1 MILKNKTYFFFGI
14 ISIFIVTFFCA
25 ILIDPLGMGIIP
37 YFLFSV
43 YFSYSLGLLIGAII
57 TKNFH
62 TLINFTI
69 NSLRYFVGVL
79 FIFSG
84 LIKLN
89 DPIGFSFKLEEY
101 FGPTVFNID
110 FLIPFVLPM
119 AIFIVIV
126 EVILGV
132 FLIIGYKKNLTI
144 WSLLLMIVFFTFLTW
159 YSAYFNKVTDCG
171 CFGDA
176 IKLTP
181 WESFTKDVVLLIMIT
196 FLYFKKNIIKPL
208 LKPPIEKYVIV
219 FSLISCV
226 LITYRVLNHL
236 PILDFRAYKIGD
248 NIIENMR
255 VPEDAPKDIYE
266 YEWLFSEGDETKKYI
281 TNGEYPNAKGDFL
294 GVETKLIQKGYEP
307 SIYDFSIEVNG
318 NNLTD
323 EILSEDKLLIYISYN
338 LEKFSPK
345 AIENMKLS
353 AEKAIN
359 NGFKIIGLTASSIED
374 RNVFI
379 KTNSLSFEFYTC
391 DETALKTVV
400 RSNPGAIV
408 LKAGK
413 VVDKK
418 HYKDFSDL
426 NFD

>member
-1 MILKNKTYFFFGI
+1 MIKIIVHFF
-14 ISIFIVTFFCA
+14 
-25 ILIDPLGMGIIP
+25 
-37 YFLFSV
+37 
-43 YFSYSLGLLIGAII
+43 
-57 TKNFH
+57 
-62 TLINFTI
+62 
-69 NSLRYFVGVL
+69 RYFVGAL

-101 FGPTVFNID
+101 FGPTVFDLD
-110 FLIPFVLPM
+110 FLIPIVLPM
-119 AIFIVIV
+119 AIFIVIF
-126 EVILGV
+126 EVILGI
-132 FLIIGYKKNLTI
+132 FLIIGFKREFTL
-144 WSLLLMIVFFTFLTW
+144 WSLLLMIIFFTFLTW

-181 WESFTKDVVLLIMIT
+181 WESFTKDVILLIMIT
-196 FLYFKKNIIKPL
+196 FLFVKKDLVNPILNLNVQKLIIGTSL
-208 LKPPIEKYVIV
+208 LICFY
-219 FSLISCV
+219 
-226 LITYRVLNHL
+226 ITYFVLNHL

-248 NIIENMR
+248 NIIENMI
-255 VPEDAPKDIYE
+255 VPDDAPKDIYE
-266 YEWLFSEGDETKKYI
+266 YEWLFSDGDETKKYF
-281 TNGEYPNAKGDFL
+281 TNGEYPNVKGDFL
-294 GVETKLIQKGYEP
+294 GVDTKLIQKGYEP

-323 EILSEDKLLIYISYN
+323 EILSEEKLLIYISYN
-338 LEKFSPK
+338 LEKFSNK

-353 AEKAIN
+353 AEKARN

-408 LKAGK
+408 LKAGN

>member
-1 MILKNKTYFFFGI
+1 MIKI
-14 ISIFIVTFFCA
+14 IVH
-25 ILIDPLGMGIIP
+25 
-37 YFLFSV
+37 LF
-43 YFSYSLGLLIGAII
+43 
-57 TKNFH
+57 
-62 TLINFTI
+62 
-69 NSLRYFVGVL
+69 RYFVGAL

-101 FGPTVFNID
+101 FGPTVFDLD
-110 FLIPFVLPM
+110 FLIPIVLPM
-119 AIFIVIV
+119 AIFIVIF
-126 EVILGV
+126 EVILGI
-132 FLIIGYKKNLTI
+132 FLILGYKREFTL
-144 WSLLLMIVFFTFLTW
+144 WSLLLMIIFFTFLTW

-181 WESFTKDVVLLIMIT
+181 WESFTKDVVLLIMIA
-196 FLYFKKNIIKPL
+196 FLFVKKDLVNPIINSNLQKLIIGTSL
-208 LKPPIEKYVIV
+208 LVCFY
-219 FSLISCV
+219 
-226 LITYRVLNHL
+226 ITYFVLNHL

-266 YEWLFSEGDETKKYI
+266 YEWLFSEGDEIKKYI

-294 GVETKLIQKGYEP
+294 TVETKLIQKGYEP

-323 EILSEDKLLIYISYN
+323 EILSEEKLLIYISYN
-338 LEKFSPK
+338 LEKFSSK
-345 AIENMKLS
+345 AIENMKFS
-353 AEKAIN
+353 AEKAKN
-359 NGFKIIGLTASSIED
+359 NGFKIIGLTASSVED
-374 RNVFI
+374 RNIFI
-379 KTNSLSFEFYTC
+379 KTNNLSFDFYTC

-408 LKAGK
+408 LKAGN

>member
-1 MILKNKTYFFFGI
+1 MIKI
-14 ISIFIVTFFCA
+14 IVH
-25 ILIDPLGMGIIP
+25 
-37 YFLFSV
+37 LF
-43 YFSYSLGLLIGAII
+43 
-57 TKNFH
+57 
-62 TLINFTI
+62 
-69 NSLRYFVGVL
+69 RYFVGAL

-101 FGPTVFNID
+101 FGPTVFDLD
-110 FLIPFVLPM
+110 FLIPIVLPM
-119 AIFIVIV
+119 AIFIVIF
-126 EVILGV
+126 EVILGI
-132 FLIIGYKKNLTI
+132 FLILGYKREFTL
-144 WSLLLMIVFFTFLTW
+144 WSLLLMIIFFTFLTW

-181 WESFTKDVVLLIMIT
+181 WESFTKDVVLLIMIA
-196 FLYFKKNIIKPL
+196 FLFVKKDLVNPIINLNLQKLIIGTSL
-208 LKPPIEKYVIV
+208 LVCFY
-219 FSLISCV
+219 
-226 LITYRVLNHL
+226 ITYFVLNHL

-266 YEWLFSEGDETKKYI
+266 YEWLFSEGDEIKKYI

-294 GVETKLIQKGYEP
+294 TVETKLIQKGYEP

-323 EILSEDKLLIYISYN
+323 EILSEEKLLIYISYN
-338 LEKFSPK
+338 LEKFSSK
-345 AIENMKLS
+345 AIENMKFS
-353 AEKAIN
+353 AEKAKN
-359 NGFKIIGLTASSIED
+359 NGFKIIGLTASSVED
-374 RNVFI
+374 RNIFI
-379 KTNSLSFEFYTC
+379 KTNNLSFDFYTC

-408 LKAGK
+408 LKAGN

-418 HYKDFSDL
+418 HYKDFSYL

>member
-1 MILKNKTYFFFGI
+1 MIKI
-14 ISIFIVTFFCA
+14 IVH
-25 ILIDPLGMGIIP
+25 
-37 YFLFSV
+37 LF
-43 YFSYSLGLLIGAII
+43 
-57 TKNFH
+57 
-62 TLINFTI
+62 
-69 NSLRYFVGVL
+69 RYFVGAL

-101 FGPTVFNID
+101 FGPTVFDLD
-110 FLIPFVLPM
+110 FLIPIVLPM
-119 AIFIVIV
+119 AIFIVIF
-126 EVILGV
+126 EVILGL
-132 FLIIGYKKNLTI
+132 FLILGYKREFTL
-144 WSLLLMIVFFTFLTW
+144 WSLLLMIIFFTFLTW

-181 WESFTKDVVLLIMIT
+181 WESFTKDVVLLIMIA
-196 FLYFKKNIIKPL
+196 FLFVKKDLVNPIINLNLQKLIIGTSL
-208 LKPPIEKYVIV
+208 LVCFY
-219 FSLISCV
+219 
-226 LITYRVLNHL
+226 ITYFVLNHL

-266 YEWLFSEGDETKKYI
+266 YEWLFSEGDEIKKYI

-294 GVETKLIQKGYEP
+294 TVETKLIQKGYEP

-323 EILSEDKLLIYISYN
+323 EILSEEKLLIYISYN
-338 LEKFSPK
+338 LEKFSSK
-345 AIENMKLS
+345 AIENMKFS
-353 AEKAIN
+353 AEKAKN
-359 NGFKIIGLTASSIED
+359 NGFKIIGLTASSVED
-374 RNVFI
+374 RNIFI
-379 KTNSLSFEFYTC
+379 KTNNLSFDFYTC

-408 LKAGK
+408 LKAGN

>member
-1 MILKNKTYFFFGI
+1 MIKI
-14 ISIFIVTFFCA
+14 IVH
-25 ILIDPLGMGIIP
+25 
-37 YFLFSV
+37 LF
-43 YFSYSLGLLIGAII
+43 
-57 TKNFH
+57 
-62 TLINFTI
+62 
-69 NSLRYFVGVL
+69 RYFVGAL

-101 FGPTVFNID
+101 FGPTVFDLD
-110 FLIPFVLPM
+110 FLIPIVLPM
-119 AIFIVIV
+119 AIFIVIF
-126 EVILGV
+126 EVILGI
-132 FLIIGYKKNLTI
+132 FLILGYKREFTL
-144 WSLLLMIVFFTFLTW
+144 WSLLLMIIFFTFLTW

-181 WESFTKDVVLLIMIT
+181 WESFTKDVVLLIMIA
-196 FLYFKKNIIKPL
+196 FLFVKKDLVNPIINLNLQKLIIGTSL
-208 LKPPIEKYVIV
+208 LVCFY
-219 FSLISCV
+219 
-226 LITYRVLNHL
+226 ITYFVLNHL

-266 YEWLFSEGDETKKYI
+266 YEWLFSEGDEIKKYI

-294 GVETKLIQKGYEP
+294 TVETKLIQKGYEP

-323 EILSEDKLLIYISYN
+323 EILSEEKLLIYISYN
-338 LEKFSPK
+338 LEKFSSK
-345 AIENMKLS
+345 AIENMKFS
-353 AEKAIN
+353 AEKAKN
-359 NGFKIIGLTASSIED
+359 NGFKIIGLTASSVED
-374 RNVFI
+374 RNIFI
-379 KTNSLSFEFYTC
+379 KTNNLSFEFYTC

-408 LKAGK
+408 LKAGN

>member
-1 MILKNKTYFFFGI
+1 MIKI
-14 ISIFIVTFFCA
+14 IVH
-25 ILIDPLGMGIIP
+25 
-37 YFLFSV
+37 LF
-43 YFSYSLGLLIGAII
+43 
-57 TKNFH
+57 
-62 TLINFTI
+62 
-69 NSLRYFVGVL
+69 RYFVGAL

-89 DPIGFSFKLEEY
+89 DPVGFSFKLEEY
-101 FGPTVFNID
+101 FGPTVFDLD
-110 FLIPFVLPM
+110 FLIPIVLPM
-119 AIFIVIV
+119 AIFIVIF
-126 EVILGV
+126 EVILGI
-132 FLIIGYKKNLTI
+132 FLILGYKKEFTL
-144 WSLLLMIVFFTFLTW
+144 WSLLLMIIFFTFLTW

-181 WESFTKDVVLLIMIT
+181 WESFTKDIVLLIMIA
-196 FLYFKKNIIKPL
+196 FLFVKKDLVNPIINSNVQKIIIGTSL
-208 LKPPIEKYVIV
+208 LVCFY
-219 FSLISCV
+219 
-226 LITYRVLNHL
+226 ITYFVLNHL

-266 YEWLFSEGDETKKYI
+266 YEWLFSEGDEIKKYI

-294 GVETKLIQKGYEP
+294 TVETKLIQKGYEP

-323 EILSEDKLLIYISYN
+323 EILSEEKLLIYISYN
-338 LEKFSPK
+338 LEKFSSK
-345 AIENMKLS
+345 AIENMKFS
-353 AEKAIN
+353 AEKAKN
-359 NGFKIIGLTASSIED
+359 NGFKIIGLTASSVED
-374 RNVFI
+374 RNIFI
-379 KTNSLSFEFYTC
+379 KTNNLSFEFYTC

-408 LKAGK
+408 LKAGN

>member
-1 MILKNKTYFFFGI
+1 MIKI
-14 ISIFIVTFFCA
+14 IVH
-25 ILIDPLGMGIIP
+25 
-37 YFLFSV
+37 LF
-43 YFSYSLGLLIGAII
+43 
-57 TKNFH
+57 
-62 TLINFTI
+62 
-69 NSLRYFVGVL
+69 RYFVGAL

-101 FGPTVFNID
+101 FGPTVFDLD
-110 FLIPFVLPM
+110 FLIPIVLPM
-119 AIFIVIV
+119 AIFIVIF
-126 EVILGV
+126 EAILGI
-132 FLIIGYKKNLTI
+132 FLILGYKREFTL
-144 WSLLLMIVFFTFLTW
+144 WSLLLMIIFFTFLTW

-181 WESFTKDVVLLIMIT
+181 WESFTKDVVLLIMIA
-196 FLYFKKNIIKPL
+196 FLFVKKDLVKPIINLNLQKL
-208 LKPPIEKYVIV
+208 IIAA
-219 FSLISCV
+219 SLIVCFY
-226 LITYRVLNHL
+226 ITYFVLNHL

-266 YEWLFSEGDETKKYI
+266 YEWLFSEGDEIKKYI

-294 GVETKLIQKGYEP
+294 TVETKLIQKGYEP

-323 EILSEDKLLIYISYN
+323 EILSEEKLLIYISYN
-338 LEKFSPK
+338 LEKFSSR
-345 AIENMKLS
+345 AIENMKFS
-353 AEKAIN
+353 AEKAKN
-359 NGFKIIGLTASSIED
+359 NGFKIIGLTASSVED
-374 RNVFI
+374 RNIFI

-408 LKAGK
+408 LKAGNI
-413 VVDKK
+413 VDKK

>member
-1 MILKNKTYFFFGI
+1 MIKIIVHFF
-14 ISIFIVTFFCA
+14 
-25 ILIDPLGMGIIP
+25 
-37 YFLFSV
+37 
-43 YFSYSLGLLIGAII
+43 
-57 TKNFH
+57 
-62 TLINFTI
+62 
-69 NSLRYFVGVL
+69 RYFVGAL

-101 FGPTVFNID
+101 FGPTVFDLD
-110 FLIPFVLPM
+110 FLIPIVLPM
-119 AIFIVIV
+119 AIFIVIF
-126 EVILGV
+126 EVILGI
-132 FLIIGYKKNLTI
+132 FLLLGFKKEFTL
-144 WSLLLMIVFFTFLTW
+144 WSLLLMIIFFTFLTW

-181 WESFTKDVVLLIMIT
+181 WESFTKDVVLLIMIA
-196 FLYFKKNIIKPL
+196 FLFVKKDLLNPILNSNVQKLIIGTSL
-208 LKPPIEKYVIV
+208 LVSFY
-219 FSLISCV
+219 
-226 LITYRVLNHL
+226 ITYFVLNHL
-236 PILDFRAYKIGD
+236 PVLDFRAYKIGD

-255 VPEDAPKDIYE
+255 VPDDAPKDIYE

-294 GVETKLIQKGYEP
+294 AVETKLIQKGYEP

-323 EILSEDKLLIYISYN
+323 EILSEEKLLIYISYN
-338 LEKFSPK
+338 LEKFSSK
-345 AIENMKLS
+345 AIENMKFS

-359 NGFKIIGLTASSIED
+359 NGFKIIGLTASSVEV
-374 RNVFI
+374 RNIFI
-379 KTNSLSFEFYTC
+379 KKNNLSFEFYTC

-408 LKAGK
+408 LKAGN

>member
-1 MILKNKTYFFFGI
+1 MIKI
-14 ISIFIVTFFCA
+14 IVH
-25 ILIDPLGMGIIP
+25 
-37 YFLFSV
+37 LF
-43 YFSYSLGLLIGAII
+43 
-57 TKNFH
+57 
-62 TLINFTI
+62 
-69 NSLRYFVGVL
+69 RYFVGAL

-101 FGPTVFNID
+101 FGPTVFDLD
-110 FLIPFVLPM
+110 FLIPIVLPM
-119 AIFIVIV
+119 AIFIVIF
-126 EVILGV
+126 EVILGI
-132 FLIIGYKKNLTI
+132 FLILGYKREFTL
-144 WSLLLMIVFFTFLTW
+144 WSLLLMIIFFTFLTW

-181 WESFTKDVVLLIMIT
+181 WESFTKDVVLLIMIA
-196 FLYFKKNIIKPL
+196 FLFVKKDLVNPIINLNLQKLIIGTSL
-208 LKPPIEKYVIV
+208 LVCFY
-219 FSLISCV
+219 
-226 LITYRVLNHL
+226 ITYFVLNHL

-266 YEWLFSEGDETKKYI
+266 YEWLFSEGDEIKKYI

-294 GVETKLIQKGYEP
+294 TVETKLIQKGYEP

-323 EILSEDKLLIYISYN
+323 EILSEEKLLIYISYN
-338 LEKFSPK
+338 LEKFSFK
-345 AIENMKLS
+345 AIENMKFS
-353 AEKAIN
+353 AEKAKN
-359 NGFKIIGLTASSIED
+359 NGFKIIGLTASSFED
-374 RNVFI
+374 RNIFI
-379 KTNSLSFEFYTC
+379 KKNNLSFEFYTC

-408 LKAGK
+408 LKAGN

>member
-1 MILKNKTYFFFGI
+1 MIKI
-14 ISIFIVTFFCA
+14 IVH
-25 ILIDPLGMGIIP
+25 
-37 YFLFSV
+37 LF
-43 YFSYSLGLLIGAII
+43 
-57 TKNFH
+57 
-62 TLINFTI
+62 
-69 NSLRYFVGVL
+69 RYFVGAL

-101 FGPTVFNID
+101 FGPTVFDLD
-110 FLIPFVLPM
+110 FLIPIVLPM
-119 AIFIVIV
+119 AIFIVIF
-126 EVILGV
+126 EVVLGIFLILG
-132 FLIIGYKKNLTI
+132 YKREFTL
-144 WSLLLMIVFFTFLTW
+144 WSLLLMIIFFTFLTW

-181 WESFTKDVVLLIMIT
+181 WESFTKDVVLLIMIA
-196 FLYFKKNIIKPL
+196 FLFVKKDLVNPIINLNLQKLIIGTSL
-208 LKPPIEKYVIV
+208 LVCFY
-219 FSLISCV
+219 
-226 LITYRVLNHL
+226 ITYFVLNHL

-266 YEWLFSEGDETKKYI
+266 YEWLFSEGDEIKKYI
-281 TNGEYPNAKGDFL
+281 TNGEYPNAKGNFL
-294 GVETKLIQKGYEP
+294 TVETKLIQKGYEP

-323 EILSEDKLLIYISYN
+323 EILSEEKLLIYISYN
-338 LEKFSPK
+338 LEKFSSK
-345 AIENMKLS
+345 AIENMKFS
-353 AEKAIN
+353 AEKAKN
-359 NGFKIIGLTASSIED
+359 NGFKIIGLTASSVEE
-374 RNVFI
+374 RNIFI
-379 KTNSLSFEFYTC
+379 KRNNLSFEFYTC

-408 LKAGK
+408 LKAGNI
-413 VVDKK
+413 VDKK

>member
-1 MILKNKTYFFFGI
+1 MIKI
-14 ISIFIVTFFCA
+14 IVH
-25 ILIDPLGMGIIP
+25 
-37 YFLFSV
+37 LF
-43 YFSYSLGLLIGAII
+43 
-57 TKNFH
+57 
-62 TLINFTI
+62 
-69 NSLRYFVGVL
+69 RYFVGAL

-101 FGPTVFNID
+101 FGPTVFDLD
-110 FLIPFVLPM
+110 FLIPIVLPM
-119 AIFIVIV
+119 AIFIVIF
-126 EVILGV
+126 EVILGI
-132 FLIIGYKKNLTI
+132 FLIIGFKREFTL
-144 WSLLLMIVFFTFLTW
+144 WSLLLMIIFFTFLTW

-181 WESFTKDVVLLIMIT
+181 WESFTKDVILLIMIT
-196 FLYFKKNIIKPL
+196 FLFVKKDLVSPILNLNVQKLIIGTSL
-208 LKPPIEKYVIV
+208 LICFY
-219 FSLISCV
+219 
-226 LITYRVLNHL
+226 ITYFVLNHL

-248 NIIENMR
+248 NIIENMT

-266 YEWLFSEGDETKKYI
+266 YEWLFSEGDEIKKYI

-323 EILSEDKLLIYISYN
+323 EILSEEKLLIYISYN

>member
-1 MILKNKTYFFFGI
+1 MIKI
-14 ISIFIVTFFCA
+14 IVH
-25 ILIDPLGMGIIP
+25 
-37 YFLFSV
+37 LF
-43 YFSYSLGLLIGAII
+43 
-57 TKNFH
+57 
-62 TLINFTI
+62 
-69 NSLRYFVGVL
+69 RYFVGAL

-101 FGPTVFNID
+101 FGPTVFNLE
-110 FLIPFVLPM
+110 FLIPIVLPM
-119 AIFIVIV
+119 AIFIVIF
-126 EVILGV
+126 EVILGI
-132 FLIIGYKKNLTI
+132 FLILGFKREFTL
-144 WSLLLMIVFFTFLTW
+144 WSLLLMIIFFTFLTW

-181 WESFTKDVVLLIMIT
+181 WESFSKDVILLIMIA
-196 FLYFKKNIIKPL
+196 FLFVKKDLVNPIINSNVQKL
-208 LKPPIEKYVIV
+208 IIGT
-219 FSLISCV
+219 SLIVCFY
-226 LITYRVLNHL
+226 IAYFVLNHL

-255 VPEDAPKDIYE
+255 IPDDAPKDIYE

-281 TNGEYPNAKGDFL
+281 TNGEYPYTKGDFL
-294 GVETKLIQKGYEP
+294 AVETKLIQKGYEP

-323 EILSEDKLLIYISYN
+323 EILSEEKLLIYISYN
-338 LEKFSPK
+338 LEKFSSQ
-345 AIENMKLS
+345 AIKNMKFS
-353 AEKAIN
+353 AEKAKN
-359 NGFKIIGLTASSIED
+359 NGFKIIGLTASSVED
-374 RNVFI
+374 RNIFI
-379 KTNSLSFEFYTC
+379 KTNNLTFEFYTC

-408 LKAGK
+408 LKAGN

>member
-1 MILKNKTYFFFGI
+1 MIKI
-14 ISIFIVTFFCA
+14 IVH
-25 ILIDPLGMGIIP
+25 
-37 YFLFSV
+37 LF
-43 YFSYSLGLLIGAII
+43 
-57 TKNFH
+57 
-62 TLINFTI
+62 
-69 NSLRYFVGVL
+69 RYFVGAL

-101 FGPTVFNID
+101 FGPTVFDLD
-110 FLIPFVLPM
+110 FLIPIVLPM
-119 AIFIVIV
+119 AIFIVIF
-126 EVILGV
+126 EVILGI
-132 FLIIGYKKNLTI
+132 FLILGFKKEFTL
-144 WSLLLMIVFFTFLTW
+144 WSLLLMIIFFTFLTW

-181 WESFTKDVVLLIMIT
+181 WESFTKDIVLLIMIT
-196 FLYFKKNIIKPL
+196 FLFVKKDLVNPIINSNVQKIIIGTSL
-208 LKPPIEKYVIV
+208 LVCFY
-219 FSLISCV
+219 
-226 LITYRVLNHL
+226 ITYFVLNHL

-266 YEWLFSEGDETKKYI
+266 YEWLFSEGDEIKKYI

-294 GVETKLIQKGYEP
+294 TVETKLIQKGYEP

-323 EILSEDKLLIYISYN
+323 EILSEEKLLIYISYN
-338 LEKFSPK
+338 LEKFSSK
-345 AIENMKLS
+345 AIENMKFS
-353 AEKAIN
+353 AEKAKN
-359 NGFKIIGLTASSIED
+359 NGFKIIGLTASSVED
-374 RNVFI
+374 RNIFI
-379 KTNSLSFEFYTC
+379 KTNNLSFEFYTC

-408 LKAGK
+408 LKAGN

>member
-1 MILKNKTYFFFGI
+1 MIKI
-14 ISIFIVTFFCA
+14 IVH
-25 ILIDPLGMGIIP
+25 
-37 YFLFSV
+37 LF
-43 YFSYSLGLLIGAII
+43 
-57 TKNFH
+57 
-62 TLINFTI
+62 
-69 NSLRYFVGVL
+69 RYFVGTL

-101 FGPTVFNID
+101 FGPTVFDLD
-110 FLIPFVLPM
+110 FLIPIVLPM
-119 AIFIVIV
+119 AIFIVIF
-126 EVILGV
+126 EVVLGIFLILG
-132 FLIIGYKKNLTI
+132 YKREFTL
-144 WSLLLMIVFFTFLTW
+144 WSLLLMIIFFTFLTW

-181 WESFTKDVVLLIMIT
+181 WESFTKDVVLLIMIA
-196 FLYFKKNIIKPL
+196 FLFVKKDLVNPIINLNLQKLIIGTSL
-208 LKPPIEKYVIV
+208 LVCFY
-219 FSLISCV
+219 
-226 LITYRVLNHL
+226 ITYFVLNHL
-236 PILDFRAYKIGD
+236 PILDFRAYKIGE

-266 YEWLFSEGDETKKYI
+266 YEWLFSEGDEIKKYI

-294 GVETKLIQKGYEP
+294 TVETKLIQKGYEP

-323 EILSEDKLLIYISYN
+323 EILSEEKLLIYISHN
-338 LEKFSPK
+338 LEKFSSK
-345 AIENMKLS
+345 AIENMKFS
-353 AEKAIN
+353 AEKAKN
-359 NGFKIIGLTASSIED
+359 NGFKIIGLTASSVED
-374 RNVFI
+374 RNIFI
-379 KTNSLSFEFYTC
+379 KTNNLSFDFYTC

-408 LKAGK
+408 LKAGN

>member
-1 MILKNKTYFFFGI
+1 MIKI
-14 ISIFIVTFFCA
+14 IVH
-25 ILIDPLGMGIIP
+25 
-37 YFLFSV
+37 LF
-43 YFSYSLGLLIGAII
+43 
-57 TKNFH
+57 
-62 TLINFTI
+62 
-69 NSLRYFVGVL
+69 RYFVGAL

-101 FGPTVFNID
+101 FGPTVFDLD
-110 FLIPFVLPM
+110 FLIPIVLPM
-119 AIFIVIV
+119 AIFIVIF
-126 EVILGV
+126 EVILGI
-132 FLIIGYKKNLTI
+132 FLILGYKREFTL
-144 WSLLLMIVFFTFLTW
+144 WSLLLMIIFFTFLTW

-181 WESFTKDVVLLIMIT
+181 WESFTKDVVLLIMIA
-196 FLYFKKNIIKPL
+196 FLFVKKDLVNPIINLNLQKLIIGTSL
-208 LKPPIEKYVIV
+208 LVCFY
-219 FSLISCV
+219 
-226 LITYRVLNHL
+226 ITYFVLNHL

-266 YEWLFSEGDETKKYI
+266 YEWLFSEGDEIKKYI

-294 GVETKLIQKGYEP
+294 TVETKLIQKGYEP

-323 EILSEDKLLIYISYN
+323 EILSEEKLLIYISYN
-338 LEKFSPK
+338 LEKFSFK
-345 AIENMKLS
+345 AIENMKFS
-353 AEKAIN
+353 AEKAKN
-359 NGFKIIGLTASSIED
+359 NGFKIIGLTASSVED
-374 RNVFI
+374 RNIFI
-379 KTNSLSFEFYTC
+379 KKNNLSFEFYTC

-408 LKAGK
+408 LKAGN